1 VCVALVSL
9 LTLPLMAGTSW
20 AQNYT
25 VDSAASDSLTA
36 YLRKNRLPL
45 VGAQV
50 QTTPDGQKRLMLY
63 GFVATDFGKQDAE
76 TKALAHLG
84 GSGVTVENRIAVRPE
99 IEQLKSHH
107 DATSSASDATSNPD
121 QSQPTPDSSNLSFD
135 QVMDA
140 IQRNGF
146 KDPPGEA
153 DLNGP

>member
-1 VCVALVSL
+1 VFVANAL
-9 LTLPLMAGTSW
+9 LTLPVMTPTSW

-63 GFVATDFGKQDAE
+63 GFVATDYGKQDAE

-84 GSGVTVENRIAVRPE
+84 GSGITVENRIAVRPE
-99 IEQLKSHH
+99 IDQLKPHH
-107 DATSSASDATSNPD
+107 HAMSSASDAASSPD
-121 QSQPTPDSSNLSFD
+121 QSQATQDSGNVSFD

-146 KDPPGEA
+146 KDPPGEE